1 MSFQKYEVHKNYDLM
16 LYRTKPKNAG
26 FEQSAL
32 SQDKD
37 KPTYFPK
44 TYYKYNGKFYVQ
56 DKSVLEYNH
65 SIVYKKL
72 ICTDNELDTV
82 IFYDKKTF
90 DTSVERVRSFRRPK
104 NNNSET
110 KNKVQHTS
118 KKAIVVKQERM
129 LSDNDIERMFELC

>member
-1 MSFQKYEVHKNYDLM
+1 MPFQKVNVLQNYDLK
-16 LYRTKPKNAG
+16 LNRPRPLNAG
-26 FEQSAL
+26 FDTSK
-32 SQDKD
+32 KD
-37 KPTYFPK
+37 DSNKPRFFPK
-44 TYYKYNGKFYVQ
+44 TYYKYNGKFYMQ

-118 KKAIVVKQERM
+118 KKAIVIKQERM

>member
-1 MSFQKYEVHKNYDLM
+1 MPFQKVNVLQNYDLK
-16 LYRTKPKNAG
+16 LNRPRPLNAG
-26 FEQSAL
+26 FDTSK
-32 SQDKD
+32 KD
-37 KPTYFPK
+37 DSNKPKFFPK
-44 TYYKYNGKFYVQ
+44 TYYKYNGKFYMQ

-104 NNNSET
+104 NNNET
-110 KNKVQHTS
+110 KDKVQRTS
-118 KKAIVVKQERM
+118 KKAIIVKQERM